1 MHPEIDRYAG
11 LKSPIHSWDCGLK
24 LPGFL
29 LLMLVIATLDGLGTT
44 AVSLGL
50 AIYFLALSRIS
61 IGFVFSRLKWVLLFM
76 VPLFV
81 LLPLQYN
88 FGTADGGWTWKSEN
102 LVLAFKI
109 TLRALAITLLIFPM
123 LGTAPFHRSMKS
135 LQDLGV
141 PKVLIQTFLF
151 TYRYLFVYLD
161 QLRKMRIAMRSRGFQ
176 PGFNRNSFKVYGNMV
191 GMLLFTS
198 FEQTERLLNAMKSR
212 GYDGNI
218 RILYQPERDP
228 LDWVK
233 LMGMLML
240 ATILFVGDHLWLK

>member
-11 LKSPIHSWDCGLK
+11 LSSPIHSWDCGLK
-24 LPGFL
+24 ILGFL
-29 LLMLVIATLDGLGTT
+29 VLILVISTLEGLITT
-44 AVSLGL
+44 GVAFGL
-50 AIYFLALSRIS
+50 AVYFLAISRIS
-61 IGFVFSRLKWVLLFM
+61 IGFALSRLKWVIFFM
-76 VPLFV
+76 IPLFV

-88 FGTADGGWTWKSEN
+88 FGIGEGGWSWKSEN
-102 LVLAFKI
+102 LPLALKV

-141 PKVLIQTFLF
+141 PKILIQTFLF

-176 PGFNRNSFKVYGNMV
+176 PGINRNSFKVYGNMV

-198 FEQTERLLNAMKSR
+198 FEQTERILNAMKSR
-212 GYDGNI
+212 GYDGHI
-218 RILYQPERDP
+218 RILYQPIRQP
-228 LDWVK
+228 IDWLK
-233 LMGMLML
+233 LMGL
-240 ATILFVGDHLWLK
+240 ALLSIGLFLGDRLWLK

>member
-24 LPGFL
+24 ILGFL
-29 LLMLVIATLDGLGTT
+29 LLILVIATLDGLLTT
-44 AVSLGL
+44 ALSLGL
-50 AIYFLALSRIS
+50 AIYFLVISKISVGFAL
-61 IGFVFSRLKWVLLFM
+61 SRLKWVMLFM
-76 VPLFV
+76 VPLFF

-88 FGTADGGWTWKSEN
+88 FGAEDGGWSWKTEN
-102 LVLAFKI
+102 LGLALKI
-109 TLRALAITLLIFPM
+109 TLRALAITILIFPM

-141 PKVLIQTFLF
+141 PKMLIQTFLF

-161 QLRKMRIAMRSRGFQ
+161 QLRKMRIAMKSRGFQ
-176 PGFNRNSFKVYGNMV
+176 PGFNKNSFKVYGNMV

-212 GYDGNI
+212 GYDGHI
-218 RILYQPERDP
+218 RILYQPAREP

-233 LMGMLML
+233 LMGMSML
-240 ATILFVGDHLWLK
+240 AIALFVGDQLWLR